1 MLGCKD
7 VETKKVSSKTFL
19 EEELKTIDMQEVD
32 EYPIFESCEYLES
45 QAEKRTCFEQRLIT
59 NFYSYLSDQMLIF
72 NEEVQDTI
80 WVHLVISEK
89 GTPQIEQLEIP
100 SIIMNDAPK
109 MNEWLNNS
117 LDSLPKIYPAIK
129 RGIPVKT
136 AFKIPIVIQ
145 AE

>member
-32 EYPIFESCEYLES
+32 EYPIFESCEHLGS
-45 QAEKRTCFEQRLIT
+45 QTEKRTCFEQRLVT

-72 NEEVQDTI
+72 NEEIQDTI
-80 WVHLVISEK
+80 WVHLTISEK
-89 GTPQIEQLEIP
+89 GKPQIEQLDIP
-100 SIIMNDAPK
+100 FVIKNDAPK
-109 MNEWLNNS
+109 MNEWLTNS
-117 LDSLPKIYPAIK
+117 LDSLPQIYPAIK

-136 AFKIPIVIQ
+136 AFKIPIIIQ